1 MRRNAVLVPLV
12 TLGLIPWLGLTAQ
25 VRVLTL
31 DSARAA
37 ARNAHPSIQAA
48 VHRARALRADAA
60 GVGRLT
66 NPTLMVD
73 REAAG
78 TGAAATSQFIAQ
90 VEQPLD
96 IWGRRSARSDAAAFL
111 ADAADVRAAAVTARI
126 EEEVT
131 VAFASAVSAGWR
143 EVAARGALS
152 AFDRAVGIINERLGA
167 GDASGLDARRLQ
179 LGRTRALAVLVGA
192 QHDRHSS
199 LATLAGFMLETPTA
213 LAAVDLSMD
222 TLPEFIPRIS
232 LDSVG
237 LAARFAAGEVLAL
250 EFESRA
256 AAEAAV
262 AAGKARIPVPSLRL
276 GAKWERGDDVP
287 ARRGIVAG
295 MSVPIPAWN
304 GGGTAVN
311 AARANADATIGELD
325 AARRSLESELY
336 GVLEGLHDHAGA
348 FLELHQQMESNTSA
362 ILDAINVAF
371 AEGELTVTEWLDAL
385 RTSQETAALH
395 ADLWLE
401 LIGRLA
407 RLERLTGL
415 DLFQETL

>member
-192 QHDRHSS
+192 QHDRHVS
-199 LATLAGFMLETPTA
+199 LATLAGLMLENPTA
-213 LAAVDLSMD
+213 LADIHLRMD

-232 LDSVG
+232 LDSIG
-237 LAARFAAGEVLAL
+237 LTARFAAGEVLAL
-250 EFESRA
+250 ELESRA
-256 AAEAAV
+256 AAQAAV
-262 AAGKARIPVPSLRL
+262 ATGKAQIPVPSLRL
-276 GAKWERGDDVP
+276 GAKWERGNDLP
-287 ARRGIVAG
+287 ARRGLVAG
-295 MSVPIPAWN
+295 MSLPIPAWN
-304 GGGTAVN
+304 GGGAAVN

-336 GVLEGLHDHAGA
+336 GVLE
-348 FLELHQQMESNTSA
+348 
-362 ILDAINVAF
+362 
-371 AEGELTVTEWLDAL
+371 
-385 RTSQETAALH
+385 
-395 ADLWLE
+395 
-401 LIGRLA
+401 
-407 RLERLTGL
+407 
-415 DLFQETL
+415 

>member
-1 MRRNAVLVPLV
+1 MRRNAVLIPLV

-25 VRVLTL
+25 LRVLTL

-37 ARNAHPSIQAA
+37 ARNAHPAIQAA
-48 VHRARALRADAA
+48 MHRARALHADAA
-60 GVGRLT
+60 GVGKLT

-78 TGAAATSQFIAQ
+78 TGDAGTSQFIALL
-90 VEQPLD
+90 EQPLD
-96 IWGRRSARSDAAAFL
+96 IWGRRSARSNAAAFL
-111 ADAADVRAAAVTARI
+111 ADAADVRTAAVAARV

-143 EVAARGALS
+143 EVAAREALA

-192 QHDRHSS
+192 QHDRHVS
-199 LATLAGFMLETPTA
+199 LATLAGLMRESPTA
-213 LAAVDLSMD
+213 LAAVDLRMD

-232 LDSVG
+232 PDSVG
-237 LAARFAAGEVLAL
+237 MAARVAAGEVLAL
-250 EFESRA
+250 EFEGRA
-256 AAEAAV
+256 AAQAAI
-262 AAGKARIPVPSLRL
+262 AAGKAQIPIPSLRL
-276 GAKWERGDDVP
+276 GAKWERGNDV
-287 ARRGIVAG
+287 ATRRGLVAG
-295 MSVPIPAWN
+295 MSLPIPAWN
-304 GGGTAVN
+304 GGGAAVN
-311 AARANADATIGELD
+311 AARANADATIDEFE

-348 FLELHQQMESNTSA
+348 FLGLHQQLESNTSA

-371 AEGELTVTEWLDAL
+371 AEGELTVTEWLEAL
-385 RTSQETAALH
+385 RTHQETAALH

-415 DLFQETL
+415 AFFQETL